1 MGIFN
6 KKKEEAKSAETVSK
20 EEKKEEKRVI
30 ASEKPAKKPS
40 KASDLKNFS
49 VSGVLVAPLVT
60 ERSASMEQ
68 LNKHVFIVEAS
79 TNKIEIAKAFATRY
93 GIMPE
98 RVNISNY
105 YGKYKRYGRN
115 WGKTKDWKKAII
127 SLPKGKSINIYEGVK

>member
-6 KKKEEAKSAETVSK
+6 KKKEELKIEEVASK
-20 EEKKEEKRVI
+20 EEKKVI
-30 ASEKPAKKPS
+30 IPEKPIKKSS
-40 KASDLKNFS
+40 KISDIKSFDISDILI
-49 VSGVLVAPLVT
+49 VPLVT
-60 ERSASMEQ
+60 EKSSIIEQ
-68 LNKHVFIVEAS
+68 FNKYAFIVNAS
-79 TNKIEIAKAFATRY
+79 TNKVEIIKAFVTRY

-98 RVNISNY
+98 KVNISNY

>member
-6 KKKEEAKSAETVSK
+6 KKKEEAKTEEVATK
-20 EEKKEEKRVI
+20 EEKKVV
-30 ASEKPAKKPS
+30 ASEKPAKKTTKTSES
-40 KASDLKNFS
+40 KAFA

-60 ERSASMEQ
+60 ERASAMEQ
-68 LNKHVFIVEAS
+68 LNKYAFIVEAS

-98 RVNISNY
+98 KVNISNY
-105 YGKYKRYGRN
+105 YGKFKRYGRN

-127 SLPKGKSINIYEGVK
+127 SLPKGKSINVYEGVK

>member
-6 KKKEEAKSAETVSK
+6 KKKEESKTEEVAPK
-20 EEKKEEKRVI
+20 EEKKVV
-30 ASEKPAKKPS
+30 ASEKPAKKSS
-40 KASDLKNFS
+40 KASDLKNFA

-60 ERSASMEQ
+60 ERSSAMEQ
-68 LNKHVFIVEAS
+68 LNKYAFIVDAS
-79 TNKIEIAKAFATRY
+79 ANKIEIAKAFATRY

-98 RVNISNY
+98 GVNVSNY

-127 SLPKGKSINIYEGVK
+127 SLPKGKSINVYEGVK